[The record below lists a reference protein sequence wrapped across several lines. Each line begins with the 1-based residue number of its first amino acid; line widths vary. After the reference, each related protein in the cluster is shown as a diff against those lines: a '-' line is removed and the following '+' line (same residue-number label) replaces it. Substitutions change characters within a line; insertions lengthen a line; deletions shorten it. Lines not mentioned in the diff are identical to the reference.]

1 MRFIEDLQDGDRII
15 GIYLCKYK
23 KRANTKTGKPYDN
36 VELQDKTGVV
46 SAKIWDP
53 FSPGIDDFEEKDYVE
68 ITGEV
73 LTFNSAI
80 QVNIKRARK
89 AGEGEY
95 DPKNYFA
102 VSSYDSDD
110 MYKELLSY
118 VDSIENSYLKKL
130 ANMYFREDR
139 ELIDKF
145 VKHSAAKS
153 VHHGFIGGLMEHTLS
168 VTRFCDYLAKQY
180 RFLRRDL
187 MIMGGLFHDIGKLE
201 ELTAFPANDY
211 TNVGQLIGHIVTG
224 TIMLSKSIDKIEGF
238 PDDLRT
244 EFLHCILAHH
254 GELEYGSPKKPAMAE
269 ALALN
274 IADSADAKLEIMKEL
289 LQQGSKEEWLGYN
302 KFFESNI
309 KRTTGLDK
317 AQ

>member
-1 MRFIEDLQDGDRII
+1 MRFIEDLQDGDRVS

-36 VELQDKTGVV
+36 VELQDKTGVA

-80 QVNIKRARK
+80 QINIRRARK
-89 AGEGEY
+89 AEEGEY

-102 VSSYDSDD
+102 VSSFDMDD

-118 VDSIENSYLKKL
+118 VDSVENKYLKEL
-130 ANMYFREDR
+130 ADKYFRNEV
-139 ELIDKF
+139 LMSKF

-168 VTRFCDYLAKQY
+168 VTRFCDYLSRNY
-180 RFLRRDL
+180 PFLRRDL

-201 ELTAFPANDY
+201 ELTSFPTNDY
-211 TNVGQLIGHIVTG
+211 TDVGQLIGHIVTG
-224 TIMLSKSIDKIEGF
+224 TIMLSKSMDEIEGF
-238 PDDLRT
+238 PQELRN

-254 GELEYGSPKKPAMAE
+254 GELEYGSPKKPALAE

-289 LQQGSKEEWLGYN
+289 LQQSTKDEWLGYN

-309 KRTTGLDK
+309 KRTSSIEKDK
-317 AQ
+317 

>member
-1 MRFIEDLQDGDRII
+1 MRFIEDLQDGDRVS

-36 VELQDKTGVV
+36 VELQDKTGVA

-80 QVNIKRARK
+80 QINIRRARK
-89 AGEGEY
+89 AEEGEY

-102 VSSYDSDD
+102 VSSFDMDD

-118 VDSIENSYLKKL
+118 VDSVENKYLKEL
-130 ANMYFREDR
+130 ADKYFRNEV
-139 ELIDKF
+139 LMSKF

-168 VTRFCDYLAKQY
+168 VTRFCDYLSRNY
-180 RFLRRDL
+180 PFLRRDL

-201 ELTAFPANDY
+201 ELTSFPTNDY
-211 TNVGQLIGHIVTG
+211 TDVGQLIGHIVTG
-224 TIMLSKSIDKIEGF
+224 TIMLSKSMDEIEGF
-238 PDDLRT
+238 PQELRN

-254 GELEYGSPKKPAMAE
+254 GELEYGSPKKPALAE

-289 LQQGSKEEWLGYN
+289 LQQSSKDEWLGYN

-309 KRTTGLDK
+309 KRTSSIEKDK
-317 AQ
+317 

>member
-145 VKHSAAKS
+145 MKHSAAKS

-274 IADSADAKLEIMKEL
+274 IADSADAKLEIMKEV

>member
-1 MRFIEDLQDGDRII
+1 MRYIEDLRDGDRVS

-23 KRANTKTGKPYDN
+23 KRANTKNGKPYDTM
-36 VELQDKTGVV
+36 EIQDKTGVA

-53 FSPGIDDFEEKDYVE
+53 FSPGIEDFEEKDYVE

-73 LTFNSAI
+73 LLFNNAI
-80 QVNIKRARK
+80 QINIKRARK
-89 AGEGEY
+89 AKEGEY
-95 DPKNYFA
+95 DPKDYFA
-102 VSSYDSDD
+102 ASTLDSDE
-110 MYKELLSY
+110 MYLELLKY
-118 VDSIENSYLKKL
+118 VDSISNPYLKQL
-130 ANMYFREDR
+130 ANKYFRNDET
-139 ELIDKF
+139 LISKF
-145 VKHSAAKS
+145 MKHSAAKS
-153 VHHGFIGGLMEHTLS
+153 VHHGFIGGLMEHTLC
-168 VTRFCDYLAKQY
+168 VTRFCDYLATNY
-180 RFLRRDL
+180 PFLRRDL

-201 ELTAFPANDY
+201 ELKPFPSNDY
-211 TNVGQLIGHIVTG
+211 TDVGQLIGHIVTG
-224 TIMLSKSIDKIEGF
+224 TIMLSKSIDEIEGF
-238 PDDLRT
+238 PEQLRT

-274 IADSADAKLEIMKEL
+274 IADSGDAKLEIMKEL

-317 AQ
+317 E

>member
-1 MRFIEDLQDGDRII
+1 MRFIEDLQDGDRVS

-36 VELQDKTGVV
+36 VELQDKTGVA

-80 QVNIKRARK
+80 QINIRRARK
-89 AGEGEY
+89 AEEGEY

-102 VSSYDSDD
+102 VSSFDMDD

-118 VDSIENSYLKKL
+118 VDSVENKYLKEL
-130 ANMYFREDR
+130 ADKYFRNEV
-139 ELIDKF
+139 LMSKF

-168 VTRFCDYLAKQY
+168 VTRFCDYLSRNY
-180 RFLRRDL
+180 PFLKRDL

-201 ELTAFPANDY
+201 ELTSFPTNDY
-211 TNVGQLIGHIVTG
+211 TDVGQLIGHIVTG
-224 TIMLSKSIDKIEGF
+224 TIMLSKSMDEIEGF
-238 PDDLRT
+238 PQELRN

-254 GELEYGSPKKPAMAE
+254 GELEYGSPKKPALAE

-289 LQQGSKEEWLGYN
+289 LQQSSKDEWLGYN

-309 KRTTGLDK
+309 KRTSSIEKDK
-317 AQ
+317 

>member
-1 MRFIEDLQDGDRII
+1 MRFIEDLQDGDRVS

-36 VELQDKTGVV
+36 VELQDKTGVA

-80 QVNIKRARK
+80 QINIRRARK
-89 AGEGEY
+89 AEEGEY

-102 VSSYDSDD
+102 VSSFDMED

-118 VDSIENSYLKKL
+118 VDSVENKYLKEL
-130 ANMYFREDR
+130 ADKYFRNEV
-139 ELIDKF
+139 LMSKF

-168 VTRFCDYLAKQY
+168 VTRFCDYLSRNY
-180 RFLRRDL
+180 PFLRRDL

-201 ELTAFPANDY
+201 ELTSFPTNDY
-211 TNVGQLIGHIVTG
+211 TDVGQLIGHIVTG
-224 TIMLSKSIDKIEGF
+224 TIMLSKSMDEIEGF
-238 PDDLRT
+238 PQELRN

-254 GELEYGSPKKPAMAE
+254 GELEYGSPKKPALAE

-289 LQQGSKEEWLGYN
+289 LQQSSKDEWLGYN

-309 KRTTGLDK
+309 KRTSSIEKDK
-317 AQ
+317 